1 MLARQGRVC
10 LSRSFGTTKREGV
23 LAPNRLVMKI
33 KSEGNRV
40 GLMEDVLRVFSER
53 KVNLTSADGNVL
65 QKDITGQ
72 EKCLFQFCFEKP
84 SEGGLLQAIEHE
96 LERKKLSFEVLKPP
110 QVPWFPAKESDLDL
124 IGMTLQKPGDGLN
137 QEHPGF
143 KDEDY
148 KRRRNII
155 GDKTYGYK
163 MGTPIPRIDY
173 SPDEQQLWRSIYEQ
187 VRPLHLKHG
196 CKEYLV
202 AMDKLEKLGLFTPNR
217 IPQLEDLNAWLKTE
231 SNWRIKPVNGILSQ
245 REFLN
250 CLALRTFCS
259 TQYIRHPT
267 KPDYTPEPDI
277 MHEFL
282 GHVPNFADKKI
293 CDISQA
299 LGILSLGA
307 TDAQVAM
314 IGAIYWFTIE
324 FGLCMEKD
332 QVKFYGAG
340 PGGSFGEIL
349 HAAKMIKEAPQNI
362 RKLDIINN
370 PPPVNFVVQDVQP
383 FYYAA
388 ESFDHF
394 LQQLEDYSKTF
405 YKPFYLTYDVRRNS
419 YDADRALQLVA
430 PPEDN

>member
-40 GLMEDVLRVFSER
+40 GLMEDVLGVFSDR

-282 GHVPNFADKKI
+282 GHVPN
-293 CDISQA
+293 
-299 LGILSLGA
+299 
-307 TDAQVAM
+307 
-314 IGAIYWFTIE
+314 
-324 FGLCMEKD
+324 
-332 QVKFYGAG
+332 AG
-340 PGGSFGEIL
+340 
-349 HAAKMIKEAPQNI
+349 
-362 RKLDIINN
+362 RT
-370 PPPVNFVVQDVQP
+370 
-383 FYYAA
+383 
-388 ESFDHF
+388 
-394 LQQLEDYSKTF
+394 ED
-405 YKPFYLTYDVRRNS
+405 L
-419 YDADRALQLVA
+419 
-430 PPEDN
+430 